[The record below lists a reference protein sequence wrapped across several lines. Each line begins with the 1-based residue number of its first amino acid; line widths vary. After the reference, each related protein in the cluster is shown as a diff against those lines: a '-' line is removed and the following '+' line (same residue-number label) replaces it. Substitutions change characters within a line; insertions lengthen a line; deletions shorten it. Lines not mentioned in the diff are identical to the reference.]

1 MRQPSFDL
9 AHWFIGA
16 LANWIRGG
24 SMIFQWQP
32 ALWLLLL
39 VPGLIV
45 LYLIAQRR
53 RAKYA
58 LRYASLSLVKEAVGR
73 GPGFRRH
80 IPPILFLIA
89 ITVMIV
95 ALARPISVVT
105 VPIEEG
111 TILLTIDVSGSM
123 AADDAKPNRMDAA
136 KAAARTFVEKQPA
149 MVKVGIVSFSDNAFV
164 VQAPTTDKDAVI
176 AAISRLQPQRGTA
189 IGRGIIASLEAINE
203 SLEPDEPD
211 FTQRPTRTFGP
222 PPSPTPTPTPLPKGQ
237 FVSAIVVLL
246 SDGES
251 NVGPNPRDVVQQAA
265 DRGVRVY
272 TIGLGKPEGTIL
284 HVQGRQVRVR
294 LDEAVL
300 KYIAEQTDAEYFSAA
315 DEKELKSVYEKLST
329 RMVFRAEKTEI
340 TAVLTALAA
349 AFSLL
354 AGFLSLIW
362 FNRLP

>member
-1 MRQPSFDL
+1 
-9 AHWFIGA
+9 
-16 LANWIRGG
+16 
-24 SMIFQWQP
+24 MIFQWQQ

-39 VPGLIV
+39 VPVLIL
-45 LYLIAQRR
+45 LYMIAQRR

-58 LRYASLSLVKEAVGR
+58 LRYASLSLVKEALGR

-80 IPPILFLIA
+80 IPPILFLTA
-89 ITVMIV
+89 ITVMIL

-105 VPIEEG
+105 LPTQEG
-111 TILLTIDVSGSM
+111 TVILTVDVSGSM
-123 AADDAKPNRMDAA
+123 AADDAKPNRMEAA
-136 KAAARTFVEKQPA
+136 KAAARTFVEKQPVS
-149 MVKVGIVSFSDNAFV
+149 VKVGIVSFSDNAFV

-189 IGRGIIASLEAINE
+189 IGRGILASLDAIAE

-211 FTQRPTRTFGP
+211 FTRPTNRGFSPIMT
-222 PPSPTPTPTPLPKGQ
+222 PTPTPTPLPKGQ
-237 FVSAIVVLL
+237 YVTAIVVLL

-251 NVGPNPRDVVQQAA
+251 NVGPNPRDVAPVAA

-272 TIGLGKPEGTIL
+272 TIGLGKSQGTIL
-284 HVQGRQVRVR
+284 HVQGRQVRVS

-300 KYIAEQTDAEYFSAA
+300 KYIADQTDAEYFAAA
-315 DEKELKSVYEKLST
+315 DEKELQAVYDKLTT

-340 TAVLTALAA
+340 TAVLTAIAA

-354 AGFLSLIW
+354 AGFLSLVW